1 MIINSNKNLKEKTE
15 ENKNPWLFIPTLY
28 FIEGVPYII
37 VNQLSV
43 ALFKSLEATNAF
55 VGATSILSLPWSIKF
70 LWGPIVDGYFT
81 KRKWLIWMQL
91 LMAVLLLF
99 LSISFALPDVVIIS
113 LVIFILMAF
122 LSATNDISTDGYY
135 LIALDKKQ
143 QAFFSGIRST
153 FYRIAMIFS
162 GGFLLYLSDLLA
174 KKYQSILYGWSLTFA
189 IAGIVILLIS
199 FYHLIILPKPSEDKA
214 VKSENTKIP
223 FKKAFTTYFKQE
235 KIGYVI
241 AFILVVRLGEGILL
255 KMLQPFLNDPIE
267 KGGMS
272 FGWGEIGIMYGTFGV
287 IALVIG
293 GILSGW
299 IIKKYGL
306 KKTIFPLILCMNIPN
321 ILYALLALFR
331 PTVSWS
337 LDISFL
343 SLFFGDAQ
351 KLIIT
356 FNPLVQFSIIIE
368 QFGYGLG
375 FTAFMVFLLYFSK
388 GEYKTSHYAISTGFM
403 AIGLIIPGFISG
415 FLQELVGYSWLF
427 IISTIATIPGM
438 ILLFFIPLN
447 DD

>member
-1 MIINSNKNLKEKTE
+1 MKEKKE
-15 ENKNPWLFIPTLY
+15 RSANPWFFIPTQY
-28 FIEGVPYII
+28 FAEGVPYII

-55 VGATSILSLPWSIKF
+55 IGATSLLSLPWSVKF

-81 KRKWLIWMQL
+81 KRKWLLWMQF
-91 LMAVLLLF
+91 LMSVLLLI
-99 LSISFALPDVVIIS
+99 LSISFVLPNIIIIS
-113 LVIFILMAF
+113 LGIFILMAL
-122 LSATNDISTDGYY
+122 LSSTHDIATDGYY

-174 KKYQSILYGWSLTFA
+174 KQYHSIHIGWSLTFA
-189 IAGIVILLIS
+189 IAGLIILLIF
-199 FYHLIILPKPSEDKA
+199 FYHLFILPKPFEDKA
-214 VKSENTKIP
+214 VISENTKIP
-223 FKKAFTTYFKQE
+223 FKQAFATYFKQE
-235 KIGYVI
+235 KIGFVI
-241 AFILVVRLGEGILL
+241 AFILVVRLGEGMLL
-255 KMLQPFLNDPIE
+255 KMLQPFLNDPID
-267 KGGMS
+267 KGGMN
-272 FGWGEIGIMYGTFGV
+272 FQWAEIGIMYGTFGV

-306 KKTIFPLILCMNIPN
+306 RKTIFPLILCMNIPN
-321 ILYALLALFR
+321 VLYAFLAFYR
-331 PTVSWS
+331 PMGMWTID
-337 LDISFL
+337 LSFL
-343 SLFFGDAQ
+343 SFLFGNGQ
-351 KLIIT
+351 NLNLI
-356 FNPLVQFSIIIE
+356 FNPFVQFSIIIE

-388 GEYKTSHYAISTGFM
+388 GEFKTSHYAISTGFM

-415 FLQELVGYSWLF
+415 FLQEMVGYNWLF
-427 IISTIATIPGM
+427 VLSTIATIPGM
-438 ILLFFIPLN
+438 ILLFFIPIN

>member
-1 MIINSNKNLKEKTE
+1 
-15 ENKNPWLFIPTLY
+15 
-28 FIEGVPYII
+28 
-37 VNQLSV
+37 
-43 ALFKSLEATNAF
+43 
-55 VGATSILSLPWSIKF
+55 
-70 LWGPIVDGYFT
+70 
-81 KRKWLIWMQL
+81 
-91 LMAVLLLF
+91 
-99 LSISFALPDVVIIS
+99 
-113 LVIFILMAF
+113 MAF
-122 LSATNDISTDGYY
+122 LSATNDIATDGYY

-255 KMLQPFLNDPIE
+255 KMLQPFLNDPME

-306 KKTIFPLILCMNIPN
+306 KKTIFPLILCMNVPN

-343 SLFFGDAQ
+343 SLFFGDAL

-438 ILLFFIPLN
+438 ILLFFIPFN

>member
-1 MIINSNKNLKEKTE
+1 LKEETE
-15 ENKNPWLFIPTLY
+15 AKKNPWLFIPTQY
-28 FIEGVPYII
+28 FAEGVPYII

-55 VGATSILSLPWSIKF
+55 IGATSLLSLPWSIKF

-81 KRKWLIWMQL
+81 KRKWHILMQFLIS
-91 LMAVLLLF
+91 LLLLI
-99 LSISFALPDVVIIS
+99 LSISFALPNLILIS
-113 LVIFILMAF
+113 LVIFILIAF
-122 LSATNDISTDGYY
+122 LSATNDIATDGYY
-135 LIALDKKQ
+135 LIALGKKQ

-162 GGFLLYLSDLLA
+162 GGVLLYLSDLLA
-174 KKYQSILYGWSLTFA
+174 KKYQSIHFGWSLTFA
-189 IAGIVILLIS
+189 FAGIVILLIS
-199 FYHLIILPKPSEDKA
+199 FYHMIILPKPSEDKA
-214 VKSENTKIP
+214 VMSENTKIP
-223 FKKAFTTYFKQE
+223 FKKAFATYFKQE
-235 KIGYVI
+235 KIAYVI

-255 KMLQPFLNDPIE
+255 KMLQPFLNDSIE
-267 KGGMS
+267 KGGMN

-287 IALVIG
+287 IALVVG

-321 ILYALLALFR
+321 VLYAFLALYR
-331 PTVSWS
+331 PMETWS
-337 LDISFL
+337 IDISFF
-343 SLFFGDAQ
+343 SFFWGDAQ

-388 GEYKTSHYAISTGFM
+388 GEFKTSHYAISTGFM

-415 FLQELVGYSWLF
+415 FLQELAGYSWLF